1 MKDLDIRPEILK
13 LLKEDTGT
21 KFHGIEFG
29 KDFLDMTHK
38 LEATKIDK
46 WDLVKLK
53 NCAAKGSS
61 Q

>member
-38 LEATKIDK
+38 L
-46 WDLVKLK
+46 
-53 NCAAKGSS
+53 
-61 Q
+61 